1 MGIVLAAQSEPVPLV
16 RDTTARAADAAVNL
30 VPIWSC
36 VGWGTCRVY
45 VESDVAGTLSIWQ
58 KERNGTFRQ
67 TNSQAIAAAT
77 GTPVEAT
84 IVGERIRIRY
94 VNGSTIQAR
103 FACYASLMP

>member
-1 MGIVLAAQSEPVPLV
+1 MGIALAGPSDVLPLV

-36 VGWGTCRVY
+36 VGYGTVRVF

-58 KERNGTFRQ
+58 KTRGGTFRQ

-77 GTPVEAT
+77 GTTAEFT
-84 IVGERIRIRY
+84 ISGERIRIRY
-94 VNGSTIQAR
+94 VNGGTIQAR
-103 FACYASLMP
+103 FELYASLVP